1 MSFTAVLARLQRLE
15 NPFPGLRPF
24 DTSEAH
30 LFFGRDQQIAELVN
44 RLERHRF
51 VAVVGLSGCGKSS
64 LVRAGLIPALR
75 RGPITEAKARW
86 RIVLMRP
93 AGAPFTSLANELK
106 EQGFDPSALRRSSH
120 GLVEITKQLEPDQSL
135 LLVVDQFEELFRYK
149 EHEAASEEGK
159 RKRGDLASE
168 AAEFVQLL
176 LTASRQL
183 PPIFIV
189 LTMRSD
195 YLGDCAEFRDLPE
208 KLNDSQYLVPRLTR
222 EQRQESIEGPLGR
235 VDVAPS
241 LVQQILNDAGDE
253 PDQLPV
259 LQHALMRMW
268 ECWRQADPEHTRRIE
283 LSDYEAAGGFEGAL
297 DHHADELLHG
307 VDEEIAERIFKR
319 LTIRG
324 VDNRERRDPA
334 TMTELW
340 AVNGAET
347 AEAKRQICHVID
359 HFRKGSA
366 TFLVPR
372 AEQVPELGPNDYLD
386 ITHESLIHEWGKLRQ
401 WLNDESES
409 RATYLRIVDDA
420 CSWQRGNANLWRDP
434 ELQIALKW
442 WASSK
447 PNAAWAERYSPRA
460 GNDFES
466 AKEFLDQSR
475 RARDQEIRRER
486 RRAKQRTVLL
496 LTCTVVAVVI
506 ALVFFRMTVKMKQ
519 AKTRSIARQLLAE
532 SLYESTNPTKLENSM
547 LLAAQSAE
555 YEPNELNTY
564 ALERGL
570 SILQNPVVRL
580 RTKDPIMTV
589 AFSPDG
595 QYIAAGG
602 WDRMI
607 HFSRNDGR
615 EVWHL
620 DVDNVVRSIAFTKDG
635 NYLAAGGD
643 DGYIRIFAVG
653 SRKEIWRRQHRGVV
667 WSVAFSPDGRYVSGA
682 SEASNA
688 SITDWKDPNAQ
699 PVFLQH
705 EGPVQTI
712 VFCPDG
718 SHLATGSLDGSVR
731 LFDLKGQEIWKRGL
745 GGAVRTVA
753 FSRDG
758 GSVGVASDDKTARV
772 FDAKT
777 GDEICAVRQEGGVRS
792 VAFSPDGRL
801 LATGGEDRTA
811 RVFDLSGGN
820 ASGGNALGR
829 AALEKALASPEN
841 RRDQRRHPPEVAH
854 LSHSDAVNTV
864 AFSPDGRYV
873 LTASDDT
880 TARLFDALT
889 SREVTRHAHTGG
901 AIAIAFSNDG
911 RYIATGGVDGA
922 VAISSTKDP
931 SEILAVPAK
940 PGESFLQMSTS
951 GDGHFLATL
960 SSDGTTRVFDIVS
973 GKMICDP
980 FVRAGFSYIA
990 LSNRGAFVALGGE
1003 SGFAVY
1009 DTGRRSWLQKVGD
1022 NGEVKAIDIRPDGRY
1037 VAAARGDNIL
1047 QVVDTSTGRL
1057 AWSKPLKDEA
1067 AAVTFSP
1074 SGNLLAVAGK
1084 GESISIFRASSG
1096 ELVNRELPHRF
1107 EQVCR
1112 ERRFDP
1118 CRVDSLA
1125 FSFNEKWLATGSNDL
1140 TVRLYSIGQSR
1151 EIRRYPHTSDIVAVA
1166 FSRDD
1171 NDLATSSRDITG
1183 RIFETAT
1190 GRLAASIPLRSLNF
1204 FPIGFTDDEK
1214 YVLGAS
1220 AAGNLRV
1227 MRRLWRPKDLV
1238 QEACSR
1244 LQQRKIEPE
1253 QWAQIATGEPPQTC
1267 PTAR

>member
-30 LFFGRDQQIAELVN
+30 LFFGRDQQIAELVS
-44 RLERHRF
+44 RLDRHRF

-93 AGAPFTSLANELK
+93 AGAPFASLANELQ
-106 EQGFDPSALRRSSH
+106 EQGFDSKALRQSSH
-120 GLVEITKQLEPDQSL
+120 GLVEVTKQLEADQSL

-149 EHEAASEEGK
+149 EHEAVTEEGK

-168 AAEFVQLL
+168 TAEFVQLL

-235 VDVAPS
+235 IEIAPS
-241 LVQQILNDAGDE
+241 LLQQILNDAGDE

-259 LQHALMRMW
+259 LQHALMRTW
-268 ECWRQADPEHTRRIE
+268 ECWRQADPEHTRRVE
-283 LSDYEAAGGFEGAL
+283 LADYVAAGGFENAL
-297 DHHADELLHG
+297 DRHADELLKD

-334 TMTELW
+334 TAAELW
-340 AVNGAET
+340 AVNGAVT
-347 AEAKRQICHVID
+347 AEEKRQVCLVID
-359 HFRKGSA
+359 HFRRGSA

-372 AEQVPELGPNDYLD
+372 AEQVPDLGPNDYLD

-401 WLNDESES
+401 WLNEESES
-409 RATYLRIVDDA
+409 RATYLRIADDA
-420 CSWQRGNANLWRDP
+420 RSWERGDANLWRDP

-442 WASSK
+442 WESSK
-447 PNAAWAERYSPRA
+447 PNAAWAQRYSVRA

-466 AKEFLDQSR
+466 AKRFLEQSR
-475 RARDQEIRRER
+475 RARDEEARRER
-486 RRAKQRTVLL
+486 RRARRRTVVLAA
-496 LTCTVVAVVI
+496 CTIVALSIAVVF
-506 ALVFFRMTVKMKQ
+506 LRMTVKMQQ
-519 AKTRSIARQLLAE
+519 AQTRSIARQLLAE
-532 SLYESTNPTKLENSM
+532 SLYEGTNPTKLENSM
-547 LLAAQSAE
+547 LLAVQSAE

-570 SILQNPVVRL
+570 SVLQNPVARL
-580 RTKDPIMTV
+580 QTKDPIMTV

-607 HFSRNDGR
+607 HFSRRDGS
-615 EVWHL
+615 EAWHL
-620 DVDNVVRSIAFTKDG
+620 NIGNVVRSIAFTHDG
-635 NYLAAGGD
+635 RYLASGSD
-643 DGYIRIFAVG
+643 DGFIRIFAVE
-653 SRKEIWRRQHRGVV
+653 SRKEIWRRQHQGVL
-667 WSVAFSPDGRYVSGA
+667 WAVAFSPDGRYVGGA
-682 SEASNA
+682 SEAYNA
-688 SITDWKDPNAQ
+688 SLTDWRDNKAEQISLP
-699 PVFLQH
+699 H
-705 EGPVQTI
+705 EGAVQSV
-712 VFCPDG
+712 VFSPDG
-718 SHLATGSLDGSVR
+718 VHLATGSVDGTVR
-731 LFDLKGQEIWKRGL
+731 LFDFEGKQIWKEGL

-758 GSVGVASDDKTARV
+758 GFLAAASDDKTARV
-772 FDAKT
+772 FDAKN
-777 GDEICAVRQEGGVRS
+777 GDEICAVREERGVRS

-811 RVFDLSGGN
+811 RVFDIGGE
-820 ASGGNALGR
+820 SIGG
-829 AALEKALASPEN
+829 LEAVEQAPATSAKRQE
-841 RRDQRRHPPEVAH
+841 QRRHPPEIAH
-854 LSHSDAVNTV
+854 LTHGDAVNTV

-880 TARLFDALT
+880 TARLFDAIT

-911 RYIATGGVDGA
+911 QYIATGGVDGS
-922 VAISSTKDP
+922 VAISNTHDP
-931 SEILAVPAK
+931 SEIVALAVK
-940 PGESFLQMSTS
+940 PGETFLQMSAS
-951 GDGHFLATL
+951 ADGHFLATL
-960 SSDGTTRVFDIVS
+960 SSDGTTRVFNAVT
-973 GKMICDP
+973 GKRICD
-980 FVRAGFSYIA
+980 FLGRVGFSDIA
-990 LSNRGAFVALGGE
+990 LGNGGAFVALGGDG
-1003 SGFAVY
+1003 GFAVY
-1009 DTGRRSWLQKVGD
+1009 DTGKRTWLRVGD
-1022 NGEVKAIDIRPDGRY
+1022 HGEVKAIDIRPDGKY
-1037 VAAARGDNIL
+1037 VAVARGDNTL
-1047 QVVDTSTGRL
+1047 QVIDAGTGKL
-1057 AWSKPLKDEA
+1057 AWSKPSKDEL
-1067 AAVTFSP
+1067 AAVAFSP
-1074 SGNLLAVAGK
+1074 SGNLLAMAGK
-1084 GESISIFRASSG
+1084 EESISIFRASSG
-1096 ELVNRELPHRF
+1096 ELVNRELPHKF
-1107 EQVCR
+1107 EQACR

-1118 CRVDSLA
+1118 CRVSSLA

-1140 TVRLYSIGQSR
+1140 TVRRYSIKESR
-1151 EIRRYPHTSDIVAVA
+1151 EIKRYPHTSDIVAVA

-1171 NDLATSSRDITG
+1171 QDLATSSRDITG
-1183 RIFETAT
+1183 RIFETGT

-1204 FPIGFTDDEK
+1204 FPIGFTDDGK

-1220 AAGNLRV
+1220 TAGNLRV
-1227 MRRLWRPKDLV
+1227 MRRLWRPKDLIE
-1238 QEACSR
+1238 EACTR
-1244 LQQRKIEPE
+1244 LQQHKIAPE
-1253 QWAQIATGEPPQTC
+1253 QWRQIASGDPPQTC
-1267 PTAR
+1267 PNAP